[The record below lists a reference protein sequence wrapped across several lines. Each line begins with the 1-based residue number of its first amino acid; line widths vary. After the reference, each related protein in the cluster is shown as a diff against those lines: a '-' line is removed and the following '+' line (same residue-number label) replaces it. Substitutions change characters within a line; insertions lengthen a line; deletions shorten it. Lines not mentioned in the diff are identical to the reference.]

1 MIHSSRKAMLFIES
15 VKQQA
20 IEIENLDSDDT
31 FSHRLKKL
39 AVERKRL

>member
-1 MIHSSRKAMLFIES
+1 MLFIES

-31 FSHRLKKL
+31 FSHRPKKL
-39 AVERKRL
+39 AAKIRRL